1 MDHVAWDFKRYRF
14 SDCLQRGAWIIY
26 EIFYSPPAWTE
37 SVPFPAAFLP
47 FTGPVL
53 MLLLGAKLFRSQ
65 ATADLWSLQLIGL
78 LEVAL
83 ACVLA
88 AEPFFAVLLAGYLVC
103 SSCSLALFY
112 HYREQLRMRDAEQAG
127 MAAGAGGAMPVMRWR
142 RWTLAV
148 QGGRTGLLIAL
159 GVSFFLLTPRWS
171 GTQWQ
176 LTAIA
181 GGTPTSPGEVGF
193 SRRIDLNHTGPLK
206 INDKVAFEVVATD
219 ARGRRRPT

>member
-1 MDHVAWDFKRYRF
+1 MRLDSLFRLCTYLSLGMATL
-14 SDCLQRGAWIIY
+14 CLATAEEPLLPGMIYSIIPIGLLLVLAFWYDGRWTMSLGTSNVIGFLIACSAGAWIIY

-112 HYREQLRMRDAEQAG
+112 HYREQLRMRDAEQVG
-127 MAAGAGGAMPVMRWR
+127 MAAGAGMQCPSCDGA
-142 RWTLAV
+142 A
-148 QGGRTGLLIAL
+148 GRLPSKA
-159 GVSFFLLTPRWS
+159 
-171 GTQWQ
+171 
-176 LTAIA
+176 A
-181 GGTPTSPGEVGF
+181 G
-193 SRRIDLNHTGPLK
+193 R
-206 INDKVAFEVVATD
+206 AC
-219 ARGRRRPT
+219 